1 MVKVFGSSAFIG
13 SAILHCL
20 FYLHIEMSVY
30 NNNMNIMNF
39 ISFLK
44 NNEERFGIVFNNKVT
59 DLTGQINNIK
69 SLKQLIQFN
78 CLEEGRSYAKNNPGD
93 IDINS
98 IKLLPVIPNPSKI
111 ICVGLNYHEH
121 VKETEKT
128 IADNPV
134 TFQRFNDSQVAHM
147 ENMIIPKASD
157 NLDFEGEMALIMKDS
172 ESHLSE
178 DDALKY
184 IAGYSCYNDGSVRD
198 WQRHTKSTFG
208 MGKNFKKTGSFGPHM
223 VLAQDIDDYKQLKIK
238 TYLNGE
244 VMQSAS
250 LSQLIFDL
258 PFLISYV
265 SKALPWKAGD
275 VLVTGTPG
283 GVGFKRNPPIYLKEG
298 DKVDITISEIGTLS
312 NILQNEVL

>member
-1 MVKVFGSSAFIG
+1 
-13 SAILHCL
+13 
-20 FYLHIEMSVY
+20 MSVY
-30 NNNMNIMNF
+30 NNNIKIMNF
-39 ISFLK
+39 ISFLN

-69 SLKQLIQFN
+69 SLKELIQFN

-178 DDALKY
+178 EDALKY

-223 VLAQDIDDYKQLKIK
+223 VLAQDIDDYKQLTIK

-265 SKALPWKAGD
+265 SKALPWRAGD

-312 NILQNEVL
+312 NTLQNEVL

>member
-1 MVKVFGSSAFIG
+1 M
-13 SAILHCL
+13 
-20 FYLHIEMSVY
+20 
-30 NNNMNIMNF
+30 
-39 ISFLK
+39 
-44 NNEERFGIVFNNKVT
+44 NNEERFGMVSDNKVT
-59 DLTGQINNIK
+59 DLTGQINNTNSLKELIK
-69 SLKQLIQFN
+69 SN
-78 CLEEGRSYAKNNPGD
+78 GLEKGRNYAKNNPGE
-93 IDINS
+93 IDLSS

-111 ICVGLNYHEH
+111 ICVGLNYHDH

-128 IADNPV
+128 VADNPV
-134 TFQRFNDSQVAHM
+134 TFQRFNDSQTAHLQ
-147 ENMIIPKASD
+147 NMIIPKASD
-157 NLDFEGEMALIMKDS
+157 KLDFEGEMALIMKDTG
-172 ESHLSE
+172 SHINE
-178 DDALKY
+178 DNALDC

-223 VLAQDIDDYKQLKIK
+223 VMAEDIDDYKKLTIE
-238 TYLNGE
+238 TFLNGE

-265 SKALPWKAGD
+265 SKALPWRAGD

-298 DKVDITISEIGTLS
+298 DKVDISISEIGTLS
-312 NILQNEVL
+312 NTLQNEVI

>member
-1 MVKVFGSSAFIG
+1 
-13 SAILHCL
+13 
-20 FYLHIEMSVY
+20 MSVY
-30 NNNMNIMNF
+30 NNNIKIMNF
-39 ISFLK
+39 ISFLN

-69 SLKQLIQFN
+69 SLKELIQFN

-134 TFQRFNDSQVAHM
+134 TFQRFNDSQVAHL

-223 VLAQDIDDYKQLKIK
+223 VLAQDIDDYKQLTIK

-265 SKALPWKAGD
+265 SKALPWRAGD

-312 NILQNEVL
+312 NTLQNEVL

>member
-1 MVKVFGSSAFIG
+1 
-13 SAILHCL
+13 
-20 FYLHIEMSVY
+20 MSVY
-30 NNNMNIMNF
+30 NNNIKIMNF
-39 ISFLK
+39 ISFLN

-69 SLKQLIQFN
+69 SLKELIQFN

-147 ENMIIPKASD
+147 ENMIIHKASD
-157 NLDFEGEMALIMKDS
+157 YLDFEGEMALIMKDS

-223 VLAQDIDDYKQLKIK
+223 VLAQDIDDYKQLTIK
-238 TYLNGE
+238 TCLNGE

-265 SKALPWKAGD
+265 SKALPWRAGD

-312 NILQNEVL
+312 NTLQNEVL

>member
-1 MVKVFGSSAFIG
+1 
-13 SAILHCL
+13 
-20 FYLHIEMSVY
+20 MSVY
-30 NNNMNIMNF
+30 NNNIKIMNF
-39 ISFLK
+39 ISFLN

-69 SLKQLIQFN
+69 SLKELIQFN

-178 DDALKY
+178 DNALKY

-223 VLAQDIDDYKQLKIK
+223 VLAQDIDDYKQLTIK

-265 SKALPWKAGD
+265 SKALPWRAGD

-312 NILQNEVL
+312 NTLQNEVL

>member
-1 MVKVFGSSAFIG
+1 
-13 SAILHCL
+13 
-20 FYLHIEMSVY
+20 
-30 NNNMNIMNF
+30 MNIMNF
-39 ISFLK
+39 ISFLN
-44 NNEERFGIVFNNKVT
+44 NNEESFGIVFNNKVT

-69 SLKQLIQFN
+69 SLKELIQFN

-134 TFQRFNDSQVAHM
+134 TFQRFNDSQVAHL

-223 VLAQDIDDYKQLKIK
+223 VLAQDIDDYKQLTIK

-265 SKALPWKAGD
+265 SKALPWRAGD

-312 NILQNEVL
+312 NTLQNEVL

>member
-1 MVKVFGSSAFIG
+1 
-13 SAILHCL
+13 
-20 FYLHIEMSVY
+20 MSVY
-30 NNNMNIMNF
+30 NNKMNIMNF
-39 ISFLK
+39 ISFLN
-44 NNEERFGIVFNNKVT
+44 NNEERFGIVLNNKVT

-69 SLKQLIQFN
+69 SLKELIQFN

-172 ESHLSE
+172 ESHISE

-223 VLAQDIDDYKQLKIK
+223 VLTQDIDDYKQLTIK

-265 SKALPWKAGD
+265 SKALPWRAGD

-312 NILQNEVL
+312 NTLQNEVI

>member
-1 MVKVFGSSAFIG
+1 
-13 SAILHCL
+13 
-20 FYLHIEMSVY
+20 
-30 NNNMNIMNF
+30 MNY

-44 NNEERFGIVFNNKVT
+44 NNEERFGIVSNNKVT
-59 DLTGQINNIK
+59 DLTGQINNTNSLKELIK
-69 SLKQLIQFN
+69 SNGLQ
-78 CLEEGRSYAKNNPGD
+78 EGRNYAKNNPGD
-93 IDINS
+93 INLKS

-128 IADNPV
+128 VADNPV
-134 TFQRFNDSQVAHM
+134 TFQRFNDSQTAHLQD
-147 ENMIIPKASD
+147 MIIPKASD
-157 NLDFEGEMALIMKDS
+157 KLDFEGEMALIMKDTG
-172 ESHLSE
+172 SHIHE
-178 DDALKY
+178 DNALDC

-223 VLAQDIDDYKQLKIK
+223 VMAEDIDDYKKLTIE
-238 TYLNGE
+238 TFLNGE

-265 SKALPWKAGD
+265 SKALPWRAGD

-298 DKVDITISEIGTLS
+298 DKVDISISEIGTLS
-312 NILQNEVL
+312 NTLLNEVI

>member
-1 MVKVFGSSAFIG
+1 
-13 SAILHCL
+13 
-20 FYLHIEMSVY
+20 MSVY

-39 ISFLK
+39 ISFLN

-69 SLKQLIQFN
+69 SLKELIQFN
-78 CLEEGRSYAKNNPGD
+78 CLEEGRSYAKDNPGD

-128 IADNPV
+128 ISDNPV

-223 VLAQDIDDYKQLKIK
+223 VLAQDIDDYKQLTIK

-265 SKALPWKAGD
+265 SKALPWRAGD

-312 NILQNEVL
+312 NTLQNEVL

>member
-1 MVKVFGSSAFIG
+1 
-13 SAILHCL
+13 
-20 FYLHIEMSVY
+20 
-30 NNNMNIMNF
+30 MNIMNF
-39 ISFLK
+39 ISFLN
-44 NNEERFGIVFNNKVT
+44 NNEERFGIVLKNKVT

-69 SLKQLIQFN
+69 SLKELIQFN
-78 CLEEGRSYAKNNPGD
+78 YLEEGRSYAKNNPGD

-147 ENMIIPKASD
+147 ENMIIPKVSN

-223 VLAQDIDDYKQLKIK
+223 VLAQDIDDYKQLTIK

-265 SKALPWKAGD
+265 SKALPWRAGD

-312 NILQNEVL
+312 NTLQNEVL

>member
-1 MVKVFGSSAFIG
+1 
-13 SAILHCL
+13 
-20 FYLHIEMSVY
+20 MSVY
-30 NNNMNIMNF
+30 NNNIIIMNF
-39 ISFLK
+39 ISFLN

-69 SLKQLIQFN
+69 SLKELIQFN

-147 ENMIIPKASD
+147 ENMIIPKASN

-172 ESHLSE
+172 ESHLNE
-178 DDALKY
+178 EDALKY

-223 VLAQDIDDYKQLKIK
+223 VLAQDIDDYKQLTIK

-265 SKALPWKAGD
+265 SKALPWRAGD

-312 NILQNEVL
+312 NTLQNEVL

>member
-1 MVKVFGSSAFIG
+1 
-13 SAILHCL
+13 
-20 FYLHIEMSVY
+20 MSVY
-30 NNNMNIMNF
+30 NNNINIMNF
-39 ISFLK
+39 ISFLN
-44 NNEERFGIVFNNKVT
+44 NNEEKFGIVFNNKVT

-69 SLKQLIQFN
+69 SLKELIKFN

-223 VLAQDIDDYKQLKIK
+223 VLAQDIDDYKQLTIK

-265 SKALPWKAGD
+265 SKALPWRAGD

-298 DKVDITISEIGTLS
+298 DTVDITISEIGTLS
-312 NILQNEVL
+312 NTLQNEVL

>member
-1 MVKVFGSSAFIG
+1 
-13 SAILHCL
+13 
-20 FYLHIEMSVY
+20 MSVY
-30 NNNMNIMNF
+30 NNNIKIMNF
-39 ISFLK
+39 ISFLN

-69 SLKQLIQFN
+69 SLKELIQFN
-78 CLEEGRSYAKNNPGD
+78 CLEEGRNYAKNNPGD

-223 VLAQDIDDYKQLKIK
+223 VLAQDIDDYKQLTIK

-265 SKALPWKAGD
+265 SKALPWRAGD

-312 NILQNEVL
+312 NTLQNEVL

>member
-1 MVKVFGSSAFIG
+1 MI
-13 SAILHCL
+13 
-20 FYLHIEMSVY
+20 
-30 NNNMNIMNF
+30 IMNF
-39 ISFLK
+39 ISFLN

-69 SLKQLIQFN
+69 SLKELIQFN

-157 NLDFEGEMALIMKDS
+157 NLDIEGEMALLMKDA

-223 VLAQDIDDYKQLKIK
+223 VLAQDIDDYKQLTIK

-265 SKALPWKAGD
+265 SKALPWRAGD

-312 NILQNEVL
+312 NTLQNEVL

>member
-1 MVKVFGSSAFIG
+1 
-13 SAILHCL
+13 
-20 FYLHIEMSVY
+20 MSIY
-30 NNNMNIMNF
+30 NNNIKIMNF
-39 ISFLK
+39 ISFLN

-69 SLKQLIQFN
+69 SLKELIQFN

-223 VLAQDIDDYKQLKIK
+223 VLAQDIDDYKQLTIK

-265 SKALPWKAGD
+265 SKALPWRAGD

-298 DKVDITISEIGTLS
+298 DKVDITFSEIGTLS
-312 NILQNEVL
+312 NTLQNEVL

>member
-1 MVKVFGSSAFIG
+1 
-13 SAILHCL
+13 
-20 FYLHIEMSVY
+20 MSVY
-30 NNNMNIMNF
+30 NNNMNIMYF
-39 ISFLK
+39 ISFLN
-44 NNEERFGIVFNNKVT
+44 NNEERFGIVINSKVT

-69 SLKQLIQFN
+69 SLKELIQFN
-78 CLEEGRSYAKNNPGD
+78 CLEEARSYAKNNPGD

-98 IKLLPVIPNPSKI
+98 LKLLPVIPNPSKI
-111 ICVGLNYHEH
+111 ICIGLNYHEH

-147 ENMIIPKASD
+147 ENMIIPKASN

-178 DDALKY
+178 EDALKY

-223 VLAQDIDDYKQLKIK
+223 VLAQDIDDYKQLTIK

-265 SKALPWKAGD
+265 SKALPWRAGD

-312 NILQNEVL
+312 NTLQNEVL

>member
-1 MVKVFGSSAFIG
+1 
-13 SAILHCL
+13 
-20 FYLHIEMSVY
+20 MSVY
-30 NNNMNIMNF
+30 NNNIKIMNF
-39 ISFLK
+39 ISFLN

-69 SLKQLIQFN
+69 SLKELIQFN

-147 ENMIIPKASD
+147 ENMIIPKASN

-223 VLAQDIDDYKQLKIK
+223 VLAQDIDDYKQLTIK

-265 SKALPWKAGD
+265 SKALPWRAGD

-312 NILQNEVL
+312 NTLQNEVL

>member
-1 MVKVFGSSAFIG
+1 
-13 SAILHCL
+13 
-20 FYLHIEMSVY
+20 MSVY
-30 NNNMNIMNF
+30 NNNINIMNF
-39 ISFLK
+39 ISFLN
-44 NNEERFGIVFNNKVT
+44 NNEERFGIVLNNKVT
-59 DLTGQINNIK
+59 DLTGKINNIK
-69 SLKQLIQFN
+69 SLKELIQFN
-78 CLEEGRSYAKNNPGD
+78 SLEEGRSYAKNNPGD

-223 VLAQDIDDYKQLKIK
+223 VLAQDIDDYKQLTIK

-265 SKALPWKAGD
+265 SKALPWRAGD

-312 NILQNEVL
+312 NTLQNEVL

>member
-1 MVKVFGSSAFIG
+1 
-13 SAILHCL
+13 
-20 FYLHIEMSVY
+20 MSVY
-30 NNNMNIMNF
+30 NNNINIMNF
-39 ISFLK
+39 ISFLN

-69 SLKQLIQFN
+69 SLKELIQFN

-128 IADNPV
+128 ISDNPV

-223 VLAQDIDDYKQLKIK
+223 VLAQDIDDYKQLTIK

-258 PFLISYV
+258 PFLISYI
-265 SKALPWKAGD
+265 SKALPWRAGD

-312 NILQNEVL
+312 NTLQNEVL

>member
-1 MVKVFGSSAFIG
+1 
-13 SAILHCL
+13 
-20 FYLHIEMSVY
+20 MSVY

-39 ISFLK
+39 ISFLN

-69 SLKQLIQFN
+69 SLKELIQFN

-147 ENMIIPKASD
+147 ENMIIPKVSN

-223 VLAQDIDDYKQLKIK
+223 VLAQDIDDYKQLTIK

-265 SKALPWKAGD
+265 SKALPWRAGD

-312 NILQNEVL
+312 NTLQNEVL

>member
-1 MVKVFGSSAFIG
+1 
-13 SAILHCL
+13 
-20 FYLHIEMSVY
+20 MSVY
-30 NNNMNIMNF
+30 NNKMNIMNF
-39 ISFLK
+39 ISFLN
-44 NNEERFGIVFNNKVT
+44 NNEERFGIVFKNKVT

-69 SLKQLIQFN
+69 SLKELIQFN

-223 VLAQDIDDYKQLKIK
+223 VLAQDIDDYKQLTIK

-265 SKALPWKAGD
+265 SKALPWRAGD

-312 NILQNEVL
+312 NTLQNEVL

>member
-1 MVKVFGSSAFIG
+1 M
-13 SAILHCL
+13 
-20 FYLHIEMSVY
+20 
-30 NNNMNIMNF
+30 
-39 ISFLK
+39 
-44 NNEERFGIVFNNKVT
+44 NNEERFGIVSDNKVT
-59 DLTGQINNIK
+59 DLTGKISNTNSLKDLIK
-69 SLKQLIQFN
+69 SNGLQ
-78 CLEEGRSYAKNNPGD
+78 EGRNYAKSNPGE
-93 IDINS
+93 IDLNS
-98 IKLLPVIPNPSKI
+98 IKLLPVIPDPSKI

-128 IADNPV
+128 VADNPV
-134 TFQRFNDSQVAHM
+134 TFQRFNDSQTAHLQ
-147 ENMIIPKASD
+147 NMIIPKASD
-157 NLDFEGEMALIMKDS
+157 KLDFEGEMALIMKDTG
-172 ESHLSE
+172 SHINE
-178 DDALKY
+178 DNALDC

-223 VLAQDIDDYKQLKIK
+223 VMAEDIDDYKKLTIE
-238 TYLNGE
+238 TFLNGE

-265 SKALPWKAGD
+265 SKALPWRAGD

-298 DKVDITISEIGTLS
+298 DKVDISISEIGTLS
-312 NILQNEVL
+312 NTLQNEVI

>member
-1 MVKVFGSSAFIG
+1 
-13 SAILHCL
+13 
-20 FYLHIEMSVY
+20 
-30 NNNMNIMNF
+30 MNIMNF
-39 ISFLK
+39 ISFLN
-44 NNEERFGIVFNNKVT
+44 NNEESFGIVFNNKVT

-69 SLKQLIQFN
+69 SLKELIQFN

-223 VLAQDIDDYKQLKIK
+223 VLAQDIDDYKQLTIK

-265 SKALPWKAGD
+265 SKALPWRAGD

-312 NILQNEVL
+312 NTLQNEVL

>member
-1 MVKVFGSSAFIG
+1 
-13 SAILHCL
+13 
-20 FYLHIEMSVY
+20 MSVY
-30 NNNMNIMNF
+30 NNNIKIMNF
-39 ISFLK
+39 ISFLN

-69 SLKQLIQFN
+69 SLKELIQFN

-223 VLAQDIDDYKQLKIK
+223 VLAQDIDDYKQLTIK

-265 SKALPWKAGD
+265 SKALPWRAGD

-312 NILQNEVL
+312 NTLKNEVL

>member
-1 MVKVFGSSAFIG
+1 
-13 SAILHCL
+13 
-20 FYLHIEMSVY
+20 MSVY
-30 NNNMNIMNF
+30 NNNIKIMNF
-39 ISFLK
+39 ISFLN

-69 SLKQLIQFN
+69 SLKELIQFN

-121 VKETEKT
+121 VKETEKA

-172 ESHLSE
+172 EGHLSE

-223 VLAQDIDDYKQLKIK
+223 VLAQDIDDYKQLTIK

-265 SKALPWKAGD
+265 SKALPWRAGD

-312 NILQNEVL
+312 NTLQNEVL

>member
-1 MVKVFGSSAFIG
+1 
-13 SAILHCL
+13 
-20 FYLHIEMSVY
+20 
-30 NNNMNIMNF
+30 MNIMNF
-39 ISFLK
+39 ISFLN
-44 NNEERFGIVFNNKVT
+44 NNEERFGIVFKSKVT

-69 SLKQLIQFN
+69 SLKELIQFN

-223 VLAQDIDDYKQLKIK
+223 VLAQDIDDYKQLTIK

-265 SKALPWKAGD
+265 SKALPWRAGD

-283 GVGFKRNPPIYLKEG
+283 GVGFKRNPPIYLKDG
-298 DKVDITISEIGTLS
+298 DKVDITISQIGTLS
-312 NILQNEVL
+312 NTLQNEVL

>member
-1 MVKVFGSSAFIG
+1 
-13 SAILHCL
+13 
-20 FYLHIEMSVY
+20 MSVY
-30 NNNMNIMNF
+30 NNNIKIMNF
-39 ISFLK
+39 ISFLN

-69 SLKQLIQFN
+69 SLKELIQFN
-78 CLEEGRSYAKNNPGD
+78 CLEESRSYAKNNPGD

-223 VLAQDIDDYKQLKIK
+223 VLAQDIDDYKQLTIK

-265 SKALPWKAGD
+265 SKALPWRAGD

-312 NILQNEVL
+312 NTLQNEVL

>member
-1 MVKVFGSSAFIG
+1 M
-13 SAILHCL
+13 
-20 FYLHIEMSVY
+20 
-30 NNNMNIMNF
+30 
-39 ISFLK
+39 
-44 NNEERFGIVFNNKVT
+44 NNEERFGIVSDNKVT
-59 DLTGQINNIK
+59 DLTGQINNTNSLKELIK
-69 SLKQLIQFN
+69 SNGLQ
-78 CLEEGRSYAKNNPGD
+78 EGRNYAKNNPGV
-93 IDINS
+93 INLNS

-128 IADNPV
+128 VADNPV
-134 TFQRFNDSQVAHM
+134 TFQRFNDSQTAHLQD
-147 ENMIIPKASD
+147 MIIPKASD
-157 NLDFEGEMALIMKDS
+157 KLDFEGEMALIMKDTG
-172 ESHLSE
+172 SHINE
-178 DDALKY
+178 DNALNC

-223 VLAQDIDDYKQLKIK
+223 VMAQDIDDYKKLTIE
-238 TYLNGE
+238 TFLNGE

-265 SKALPWKAGD
+265 SKALPWRAGD

-298 DKVDITISEIGTLS
+298 DKVDISISEIGTLS
-312 NILQNEVL
+312 NTLQNEVI

>member
-1 MVKVFGSSAFIG
+1 
-13 SAILHCL
+13 
-20 FYLHIEMSVY
+20 MSVY
-30 NNNMNIMNF
+30 NNVMNIMNF

-44 NNEERFGIVFNNKVT
+44 NNEEKFGIVFNNKVT

-69 SLKQLIQFN
+69 SLKELIQFN

-223 VLAQDIDDYKQLKIK
+223 VLAQDIDDYKQLTIK

-265 SKALPWKAGD
+265 SKALPWRAGD

-312 NILQNEVL
+312 NTLQNEVI

>member
-1 MVKVFGSSAFIG
+1 
-13 SAILHCL
+13 
-20 FYLHIEMSVY
+20 
-30 NNNMNIMNF
+30 MNF

-69 SLKQLIQFN
+69 SLKELIQFN

-223 VLAQDIDDYKQLKIK
+223 VLAQDIDDYKQLTIK

-265 SKALPWKAGD
+265 SKALPWRAGD

-312 NILQNEVL
+312 NTLQNEVL

>member
-1 MVKVFGSSAFIG
+1 
-13 SAILHCL
+13 
-20 FYLHIEMSVY
+20 MSVY

-39 ISFLK
+39 ISFLN
-44 NNEERFGIVFNNKVT
+44 NNEERFGIVLNNKVT

-69 SLKQLIQFN
+69 SLKELIQFN

-223 VLAQDIDDYKQLKIK
+223 VLAQDIDDYKQLTIK

-265 SKALPWKAGD
+265 SKALPWRAGD

-312 NILQNEVL
+312 NTLQNEVL

>member
-1 MVKVFGSSAFIG
+1 
-13 SAILHCL
+13 
-20 FYLHIEMSVY
+20 MSVY
-30 NNNMNIMNF
+30 NNNVNIMNF
-39 ISFLK
+39 ISFLN

-69 SLKQLIQFN
+69 SLKELIQFN

-223 VLAQDIDDYKQLKIK
+223 VLAQDIDDYKQLTIK

-265 SKALPWKAGD
+265 SKALPWRAGD

-283 GVGFKRNPPIYLKEG
+283 GVGFKRNPPVYLKEG

-312 NILQNEVL
+312 NTLQNEVL

>member
-1 MVKVFGSSAFIG
+1 
-13 SAILHCL
+13 
-20 FYLHIEMSVY
+20 MSVY
-30 NNNMNIMNF
+30 NNYMNIMNF
-39 ISFLK
+39 ISFLN
-44 NNEERFGIVFNNKVT
+44 NNEERFGIVSNNKVT

-69 SLKQLIQFN
+69 SLKELIKLN

-223 VLAQDIDDYKQLKIK
+223 VMAQDIDDYKQLTIK

-265 SKALPWKAGD
+265 SKALPWRAGD

-312 NILQNEVL
+312 NTLQNEVL

>member
-1 MVKVFGSSAFIG
+1 
-13 SAILHCL
+13 
-20 FYLHIEMSVY
+20 MSVY
-30 NNNMNIMNF
+30 NNNVNIMNF
-39 ISFLK
+39 ISFLN

-69 SLKQLIQFN
+69 SLKELIQFN

-98 IKLLPVIPNPSKI
+98 IKLLPVIPYPSKI

-223 VLAQDIDDYKQLKIK
+223 VLAQDIDDYKQLTIK

-265 SKALPWKAGD
+265 SKALPWRAGD

-312 NILQNEVL
+312 NTLQNEVL